1 MNKFSLILLII
12 LFIISNT
19 KLILPLKFIN
29 VNQTYNKIDQDFLS
43 SLYSNNLYLNMSIGS
58 NEEIIKGILDMEQI
72 GFYIYENAYS
82 YNLSSSF
89 LKTNK
94 SKNFYKRNNEE
105 GFISNDT
112 ICLNHINDII
122 NNKFE
127 KCEDNKKV
135 SFVLLKSNQKN
146 IEENIYETYSI
157 IGLQQNDYFDE
168 KVTPLFVQSLKE
180 SNIIDSHLFSFYFNK
195 NENGVSNEFIGYL
208 LLGNNSEI
216 KENENIEI
224 IKFST
229 ERKYGFPFWG
239 ITFDQVS
246 IGLNNSNNTSA
257 SGDNKYK
264 TFQKEVE
271 LVASLPYILGIYDYN
286 VHVKFYFFYDL
297 LQKNICKYVPVP
309 YNPEYSTYVCDGKSD
324 LFIQYY
330 NTKFTNLYF
339 IHKDSNSTFVLD
351 KNDLFS
357 YNFNNKSDTHIYF
370 LVLFYNS
377 LTNYDKIKR
386 FKLGIPFFK
395 KYNFSFHPEDR
406 VINYYR
412 NKIMN
417 NNEKEDKIRNNDS
430 FVIIIKIIIIIVLL
444 VIVFC
449 LGILFHK
456 FVIKSPKKKLAN
468 ELDDDYEYKTN
479 PIINFE

>member
-1 MNKFSLILLII
+1 MNIFSLILLII
-12 LFIISNT
+12 LFEIFKT
-19 KLILPLKFIN
+19 KVILPLKFIN
-29 VNQTYNKIDQDFLS
+29 INQTYNKIEQDFLS

-58 NEEIIKGILDMEQI
+58 NEDVIKGILDMELN
-72 GFYIYENAYS
+72 GFYIYENAYN

-89 LKTNK
+89 MKANVSK
-94 SKNFYKRNNEE
+94 SFYKKNNEE
-105 GFISNDT
+105 GYISNDT

-122 NNKFE
+122 NNKYE
-127 KCEDNKKV
+127 KCEDNKNV

-146 IEENIYETYSI
+146 IEENIYESYSI
-157 IGLQQNDYFDE
+157 IGLQQNDFADE
-168 KVTPLFVQSLKE
+168 KSTPLFIYSLKE
-180 SNIIDSHLFSFYFNK
+180 SNIIDSHLFSFFFNK
-195 NENGVSNEFIGYL
+195 NEVSNEFIGYL

-216 KENENIEI
+216 KDNENFEI

-246 IGLNNSNNTSA
+246 IGLNSSNHTSEN
-257 SGDNKYK
+257 NKYK
-264 TFQKEVE
+264 TFENKEVE

-309 YNPEYSTYVCDGKSD
+309 YNPEYSTYVCDRKSD

-339 IHKDSNSTFVLD
+339 IHKDSNTTFVLD

-357 YNFNNKSDTHIYF
+357 YNLNNKSDTQIYF

-377 LTNYDKIKR
+377 LTYYDKVKR
-386 FKLGIPFFK
+386 FKLGIPFFQ
-395 KYNFSFHPEDR
+395 KYKFSFHPEDR

-412 NKIMN
+412 NKTTNDI
-417 NNEKEDKIRNNDS
+417 EKEDKMKNGES
-430 FVIIIKIIIIIVLL
+430 FIVIIKVIIIVVLI

-456 FVIKSPKKKLAN
+456 LVTKSPKKKLAN

-479 PIINFE
+479 PIINSD

>member
-1 MNKFSLILLII
+1 MNIFSLILLII
-12 LFIISNT
+12 LFEIFKT
-19 KLILPLKFIN
+19 KVILPLKFIN
-29 VNQTYNKIDQDFLS
+29 INQTYNKIEQDFLS
-43 SLYSNNLYLNMSIGS
+43 SLYSSNLYLNMSIGS
-58 NEEIIKGILDMEQI
+58 NEDVIKGILDMELN
-72 GFYIYENAYS
+72 GFYIYENAYN

-89 LKTNK
+89 MKANVSK
-94 SKNFYKRNNEE
+94 SFYKKNNEE
-105 GFISNDT
+105 GYISNDT

-122 NNKFE
+122 NNKYE
-127 KCEDNKKV
+127 KCEDNKNV

-146 IEENIYETYSI
+146 IEENIYESYSI
-157 IGLQQNDYFDE
+157 IGLQQNDFADE
-168 KVTPLFVQSLKE
+168 KSTPLFIYSLKE

-195 NENGVSNEFIGYL
+195 NEVSNEFIGYL

-216 KENENIEI
+216 KDNENFEI

-246 IGLNNSNNTSA
+246 IGLNSSNHTSEN
-257 SGDNKYK
+257 NKYK
-264 TFQKEVE
+264 TFENKEVE

-339 IHKDSNSTFVLD
+339 IYKDSNTTFVLD

-357 YNFNNKSDTHIYF
+357 YNLNNKSDTQIYF

-377 LTNYDKIKR
+377 LTYYDKVKR

-395 KYNFSFHPEDR
+395 KYKFSFHPEDR

-412 NKIMN
+412 NKTTNDI
-417 NNEKEDKIRNNDS
+417 EKEDKMKNGENFIVIIK
-430 FVIIIKIIIIIVLL
+430 VIIIVVLI

-456 FVIKSPKKKLAN
+456 FVTKSPKKKLAN

-479 PIINFE
+479 PIINSE